1 MCYYLQL
8 IPLFS
13 VSQHVFTMDPMSVEN
28 GRGKVP
34 HDPSVPFASTFI
46 GTAIF
51 FHVLIY
57 FPKMSYELN

>member
-1 MCYYLQL
+1 
-8 IPLFS
+8 
-13 VSQHVFTMDPMSVEN
+13 MDPMSVEN

-46 GTAIF
+46 GTTIF

-57 FPKMSYELN
+57 FPKMSYELNWKNKEK